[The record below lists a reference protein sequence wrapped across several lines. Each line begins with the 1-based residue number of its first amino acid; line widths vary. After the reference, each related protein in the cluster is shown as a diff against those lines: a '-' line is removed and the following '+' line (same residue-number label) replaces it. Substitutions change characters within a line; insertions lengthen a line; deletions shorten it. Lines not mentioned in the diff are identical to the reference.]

1 MLPVD
6 LEPNKPILL
15 INQNFLEWSL
25 KEIQVD

>member
-6 LEPNKPILL
+6 LEPNKSILL
-15 INQNFLEWSL
+15 INQNSLEWAL